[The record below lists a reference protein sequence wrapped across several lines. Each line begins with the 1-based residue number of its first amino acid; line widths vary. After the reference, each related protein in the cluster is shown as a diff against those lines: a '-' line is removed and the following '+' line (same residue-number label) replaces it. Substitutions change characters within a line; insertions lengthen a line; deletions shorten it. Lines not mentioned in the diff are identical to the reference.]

1 VPLFGERGGGTVDGS
16 LDNSD
21 WNDVVV
27 APHFWAKGYFHNL
40 GLGEKLEGAL
50 VAPVHCATLPG

>member
-1 VPLFGERGGGTVDGS
+1 MDGS